1 MQYIRGRFCDVE
13 EGSKEPAR
21 VTLIDTAERLIA
33 EQGPAVSLR
42 QVVAAA
48 GQRNSA
54 AIRYHFGTREQLIS
68 AVIEARQSVFEPE
81 RLQRLAALEAERD
94 FTARG
99 LLQALLGP
107 VFDHQR
113 ACAPGF
119 HARFMEKIRDYPGVD
134 LTGRRDWTATTLIVR
149 RLEALA
155 PPRPDSLRAL
165 RTRGLITVV
174 FALLADLER
183 AQHESS
189 EQREMAEQAT
199 LDMVLGVVNSVTSS
213 GAPAAR
219 RH

>member
-1 MQYIRGRFCDVE
+1 VE
-13 EGSKEPAR
+13 EGSREPAR

-54 AIRYHFGTREQLIS
+54 AIRYHFGTREQLIT
-68 AVIEARQSVFEPE
+68 AVVEARQSVFEPQ
-81 RLQRLAALEAERD
+81 RLERLAALEAGAD

-99 LLQALLGP
+99 LLEALLGP
-107 VFDHQR
+107 VFEYQR

-119 HARFMEKIRDYPGVD
+119 HARFMEKIRDYPGID
-134 LTGRRDWTATTLIVR
+134 LTGRRDWAATTLIVR

-155 PPRPDSLRAL
+155 PPWPDALRAL
-165 RTRGLITVV
+165 HTRGLITVV

-183 AQHESS
+183 AQYESG
-189 EQREMAEQAT
+189 EERTLAEQAT
-199 LDMVLGVVNSVTSS
+199 LEMVLGVVNSVTTSS
-213 GAPAAR
+213 AR
-219 RH
+219 LARDC

>member
-1 MQYIRGRFCDVE
+1 MQYDRDIVCSVE
-13 EGSKEPAR
+13 EGSREPAR

-54 AIRYHFGTREQLIS
+54 AIRYHFGSREQLIT
-68 AVIEARQSVFEPE
+68 AVVEARQNVFEPQ
-81 RLQRLAALEAERD
+81 RLERLAALEAGAD

-99 LLQALLGP
+99 LLEALLGP
-107 VFDHQR
+107 VFAHQR

-119 HARFMEKIRDYPGVD
+119 HARFMEKVRDYPGVD
-134 LTGRRDWTATTLIVR
+134 LTGRRDWAATTLIVR

-155 PPRPDSLRAL
+155 PSRPDGLRAL
-165 RTRGLITVV
+165 HTRGLITVV

-183 AQHESS
+183 AQYKSR
-189 EQREMAEQAT
+189 EQRTQAEQAT

-213 GAPAAR
+213 GAPAGR